1 MAEFCKECA
10 KKVGMPFNGYPVF
23 CEGCGIYIE
32 HSPLKQYIMNQ
43 INMFI
48 KLIKKKIINKL

>member
-10 KKVGMPFNGYPVF
+10 KKVGMPFDGYPVF

-32 HSPLKQYIMNQ
+32 HSPFKGWLLRQLYKLK
-43 INMFI
+43 
-48 KLIKKKIINKL
+48 KLIKR